1 MQFSRLAVICRSCKV
16 SMLKHSVQTVDG
28 PKHTPVQVQIFE
40 CPNCKKLRAEEISSS
55 SNAGEAA

>member
-1 MQFSRLAVICRSCKV
+1 
-16 SMLKHSVQTVDG
+16 MLKHSVQTVDG